1 MHDSHPTPCLLDP
14 EQIIACPGCDLLLE
28 NIEPAQDEKLCCP
41 RCGETL
47 KNPKKDS
54 LNRTLALSLT
64 GLLLFPF
71 AVFEPVM
78 TLNAMGM
85 QSSGNIFECVIS
97 TWKSGYMF
105 VALMVALSSVI
116 FPLVKL
122 ILLALV
128 SLCLKQG
135 RGSRYLPLMMRLYI
149 HLDEWGMLEVYM
161 IGLLVTIIKIGHMA
175 KIHYDVGFFCFVG
188 LLIMTLG
195 SSIMMDEEE
204 FWERIE
210 DVAD

>member
-1 MHDSHPTPCLLDP
+1 MCEPHPTPCLLEL
-14 EQIIACPGCDLLLE
+14 EQITACPGCDLLLE
-28 NIEPAQDEKLCCP
+28 NIEPAPGEKLCCP
-41 RCGETL
+41 RCGEIL

-54 LNRTLALSLT
+54 INRTLALSLT

-71 AVFEPVM
+71 AVFEPIM

-85 QSSGNIFECVIS
+85 QNSGNIFECVIS

-105 VALMVALSSVI
+105 VAVMVALSSII

-122 ILLALV
+122 ILLAMV
-128 SLCLKQG
+128 SLYLKLG
-135 RGSRYLPLMMRLYI
+135 RSSRYLPLMMRLYI

-175 KIHYDVGFFCFVG
+175 KIQYDIGFFCFVG
-188 LLIMTLG
+188 LLLMALG

-204 FWERIE
+204 FWKRIE
-210 DVAD
+210 DVSD